1 MPADSASPSG
11 MLTTALPQVR
21 LQAKT
26 VSGGAKLTVIQKN
39 EGGVWFKVPQER
51 VLAGKS
57 NDPKAVLSLDA
68 GETDEIIVSNPFGS
82 TDYHVL
88 QENGGYAGNESGTV
102 TAYIAGAVAAVSAG
116 DLSSAN
122 IAASGTLTVGGA
134 STLTGAATLAGQLN
148 ANGGAKLAGSA
159 PSAAADAVGLGVADI
174 NGATTAAI
182 KEVFEGGGTLTRR
195 VYSSA
200 GAVKTLY
207 IDEAVAD
214 DATISLPVP
223 SSGCVGMLDIATL
236 IEGGKV
242 AREIIQYSCSCQAL
256 KLVFLVHIWYSQSRF
271 REYEQRIDHRYR
283 PRSRPR
289 HFSSRRCRLSVGPS
303 ATYPKYPDHPVSY
316 SRCRIVT
323 CCRPPNG
330 SHHAIS

>member
-1 MPADSASPSG
+1 MSAITPVTSMPADSASPSG

-39 EGGVWFKVPQER
+39 EGGVWFRTKNTLE
-51 VLAGKS
+51 
-57 NDPKAVLSLDA
+57 LDA
-68 GETDEIIVSNPFGS
+68 GEVGELIFENRFGS
-82 TDYHVL
+82 TDHHVL

-102 TAYIAGAVAAVSAG
+102 TAYIAGAVAASSAG
-116 DLSSAN
+116 DLSSTN

-134 STLTGAATLAGQLN
+134 STLTGAASLASTLAVTGASTLTGQLN
-148 ANGGAKLAGSA
+148 ANGGEKLAGSA
-159 PSAAADAVGLGVADI
+159 PAAAADAVGLGVADI

-195 VYSSA
+195 VYSTA

-236 IEGGKV
+236 VEGGKV
-242 AREIIQYSCSCQAL
+242 AIQNDGTCTVLSGSTNLVATDTDA
-256 KLVFLVHIWYSQSRF
+256 KLAVFNDSATPKIKNRLGG
-271 REYEQRIDHRYR
+271 
-283 PRSRPR
+283 
-289 HFSSRRCRLSVGPS
+289 SRRVL
-303 ATYPKYPDHPVSY
+303 ATYSW
-316 SRCRIVT
+316 S
-323 CCRPPNG
+323 
-330 SHHAIS
+330 

>member
-1 MPADSASPSG
+1 MSAITPVTSMPADSASPSG
-11 MLTTALPQVR
+11 MLTSALPQIRV
-21 LQAKT
+21 QAKT
-26 VSGGAKLTVIQKN
+26 VTGGAKLTVIQKN

-57 NDPKAVLSLDA
+57 LNESYAALNLDVN
-68 GETDEIIVSNPFGS
+68 EVSEITISNPFGS
-82 TDYHVL
+82 TAYHVL

-102 TAYIAGAVAAVSAG
+102 TAYIAGASAAVSAG

-122 IAASGTLTVGGA
+122 MAASGTLTVGGA
-134 STLTGAATLAGQLN
+134 STLTGAVSAGDTLAVTGATTLTGQLN

-159 PSAAADAVGLGVADI
+159 PAAAADAVGLGVADI
-174 NGATTAAI
+174 NGATTGAI

-195 VYSSA
+195 VYSTA
-200 GAVKTLY
+200 GAVKMLI

-242 AREIIQYSCSCQAL
+242 AIQNDGTCTVLSGSANL
-256 KLVFLVHIWYSQSRF
+256 VATDTDAKLAVFNDSATPKIKNRLGG
-271 REYEQRIDHRYR
+271 
-283 PRSRPR
+283 
-289 HFSSRRCRLSVGPS
+289 SRRVL
-303 ATYPKYPDHPVSY
+303 ATYSW
-316 SRCRIVT
+316 S
-323 CCRPPNG
+323 
-330 SHHAIS
+330 

>member
-1 MPADSASPSG
+1 MSAITPVTSMPADSASPSG
-11 MLTTALPQVR
+11 MLTSALPQIRV
-21 LQAKT
+21 QAKT
-26 VSGGAKLTVIQKN
+26 VTGGAKLTVIQKN

-57 NDPKAVLSLDA
+57 LDQSYAALSLDVN
-68 GETDEIIVSNPFGS
+68 EVSEITVSNPFGS
-82 TDYHVL
+82 TAYHVL

-102 TAYIAGAVAAVSAG
+102 TAYIAGASAAVSAG

-122 IAASGTLTVGGA
+122 MAASGTLTVGGA
-134 STLTGAATLAGQLN
+134 STLTGAVSAGDTLAVTGASTLTGQLN

-159 PSAAADAVGLGVADI
+159 PAAAADAVGLGVADI

-195 VYSSA
+195 VYSA
-200 GAVKTLY
+200 TGAVKQMF

-223 SSGCVGMLDIATL
+223 SSGRVGMLDIATL

-242 AREIIQYSCSCQAL
+242 AIQNDGTCTVLSGSTNLVATDTDA
-256 KLVFLVHIWYSQSRF
+256 KLAVFNDSTVPKIKNRLGG
-271 REYEQRIDHRYR
+271 
-283 PRSRPR
+283 
-289 HFSSRRCRLSVGPS
+289 SRRVL
-303 ATYPKYPDHPVSY
+303 ATYSW
-316 SRCRIVT
+316 S
-323 CCRPPNG
+323 
-330 SHHAIS
+330 

>member
-1 MPADSASPSG
+1 MSAITPVTSMPADSASPSG

-39 EGGVWFKVPQER
+39 EGGVWFRTKNILE
-51 VLAGKS
+51 
-57 NDPKAVLSLDA
+57 LDV
-68 GETDEIIVSNPFGS
+68 GEVGELIFENRFGS
-82 TDYHVL
+82 TAYHVL

-102 TAYIAGAVAAVSAG
+102 TAYIAGASAAVTAG
-116 DLSSAN
+116 DLTATN
-122 IAASGTLTVGGA
+122 IAATGTATVDGAASLGSTLAVTGAATLSSTLAVTGA
-134 STLTGAATLAGQLN
+134 STLTGQLN
-148 ANGGAKLAGSA
+148 ANGGEKLAGSA

-174 NGATTAAI
+174 NGAATAAI

-195 VYSSA
+195 VYSAA

-207 IDEAVAD
+207 IDEDVAD

-242 AREIIQYSCSCQAL
+242 AIQNDGTCTVLSGSANL
-256 KLVFLVHIWYSQSRF
+256 VATDTDAKLAVFDDTGTPKIKNRLGGT
-271 REYEQRIDHRYR
+271 
-283 PRSRPR
+283 
-289 HFSSRRCRLSVGPS
+289 RRVL
-303 ATYPKYPDHPVSY
+303 ATYSW
-316 SRCRIVT
+316 S
-323 CCRPPNG
+323 
-330 SHHAIS
+330 

>member
-1 MPADSASPSG
+1 MSAINPVTSMPADSASPSG

-39 EGGVWFKVPQER
+39 EGGVWFRTKNILE
-51 VLAGKS
+51 
-57 NDPKAVLSLDA
+57 LDA
-68 GETDEIIVSNPFGS
+68 GEVGELIFDNRFGS

-88 QENGGYAGNESGTV
+88 KENGGYAGNESGTV
-102 TAYIAGAVAAVSAG
+102 TAYIAGAVAASSTG
-116 DLSSAN
+116 DLSSTN
-122 IAASGTLTVGGA
+122 ISASGTLTVGGA
-134 STLTGAATLAGQLN
+134 STLTGAASLASTLAVTGATTLTGQLN
-148 ANGGAKLAGSA
+148 ANGGEKLAGSA
-159 PSAAADAVGLGVADI
+159 PAAAADAVGLGVADI
-174 NGATTAAI
+174 NGAATAAI

-195 VYSSA
+195 VYSTA

-242 AREIIQYSCSCQAL
+242 AIQADGTCTVLSGSANL
-256 KLVFLVHIWYSQSRF
+256 VATDTDAKLAVFNDSATPKIKNRLGG
-271 REYEQRIDHRYR
+271 
-283 PRSRPR
+283 
-289 HFSSRRCRLSVGPS
+289 SRRIL
-303 ATYPKYPDHPVSY
+303 ATYHWS
-316 SRCRIVT
+316 
-323 CCRPPNG
+323 
-330 SHHAIS
+330 

>member
-1 MPADSASPSG
+1 MSAITPVTSMPADSASPSG

-39 EGGVWFKVPQER
+39 EGGVWFRTKNILE
-51 VLAGKS
+51 
-57 NDPKAVLSLDA
+57 LDA
-68 GETDEIIVSNPFGS
+68 GEVGELIFENRFGS
-82 TDYHVL
+82 TAYHVL

-102 TAYIAGAVAAVSAG
+102 TAYIAGAVAASSAG
-116 DLSSAN
+116 DLSSTN
-122 IAASGTLTVGGA
+122 IAAAGTLTVGGA
-134 STLTGAATLAGQLN
+134 STLTGAASLASTLAVTGASTLTGQLN
-148 ANGGAKLAGSA
+148 ANGGEKLAGSA
-159 PSAAADAVGLGVADI
+159 PAAAADAVGLGVADI

-195 VYSSA
+195 VYSAA
-200 GAVKTLY
+200 GAVKMLI

-242 AREIIQYSCSCQAL
+242 AIQNDGTCTVLSGSANL
-256 KLVFLVHIWYSQSRF
+256 VATDTDVKLAVFSDSGTPKIKNRLGG
-271 REYEQRIDHRYR
+271 
-283 PRSRPR
+283 
-289 HFSSRRCRLSVGPS
+289 SRRVL
-303 ATYPKYPDHPVSY
+303 ATYSW
-316 SRCRIVT
+316 S
-323 CCRPPNG
+323 
-330 SHHAIS
+330 

>member
-1 MPADSASPSG
+1 MSAITPVTSMPADSASPSG
-11 MLTTALPQVR
+11 MLTSALPQIRV
-21 LQAKT
+21 QAKT
-26 VSGGAKLTVIQKN
+26 VTGGAKLTVIQKN

-57 NDPKAVLSLDA
+57 LNESYAALSLDS
-68 GETDEIIVSNPFGS
+68 GEVGEITISNPFGS
-82 TDYHVL
+82 TAYHVL

-102 TAYIAGAVAAVSAG
+102 TAYIAGASAAVSAG

-122 IAASGTLTVGGA
+122 MAASGTLTVGGA
-134 STLTGAATLAGQLN
+134 STLTGAVSAGDTLAVTGASTLTGQLN

-159 PSAAADAVGLGVADI
+159 PAAAADAVGLGVADI
-174 NGATTAAI
+174 NGATTGAI

-195 VYSSA
+195 VYSTA
-200 GAVKTLY
+200 GAVKQMF

-242 AREIIQYSCSCQAL
+242 AIQNDGTCTVLSGSANL
-256 KLVFLVHIWYSQSRF
+256 VATDTDAKLAVFNDSATPKIKNRLGG
-271 REYEQRIDHRYR
+271 
-283 PRSRPR
+283 
-289 HFSSRRCRLSVGPS
+289 SRRVL
-303 ATYPKYPDHPVSY
+303 ATYSW
-316 SRCRIVT
+316 S
-323 CCRPPNG
+323 
-330 SHHAIS
+330 

>member
-1 MPADSASPSG
+1 MSAITPVTSMPADNASPSG

-51 VLAGKS
+51 VLAGKN
-57 NDPKAVLSLDA
+57 NDPKAVLVLDA
-68 GETDEIIVSNPFGS
+68 GETDEITISNPFGS
-82 TDYHVL
+82 TAYHVL

-102 TAYIAGAVAAVSAG
+102 TAYIAGASAAVSAG

-122 IAASGTLTVGGA
+122 MAASGTLTVGGA
-134 STLTGAATLAGQLN
+134 STLTGAASLASTLAVTGATTLTGQLN
-148 ANGGAKLAGSA
+148 ANGGEKLAGSA
-159 PSAAADAVGLGVADI
+159 PAAAADAVGLGVADI

-242 AREIIQYSCSCQAL
+242 AIQNDGTCTVLSGSANL
-256 KLVFLVHIWYSQSRF
+256 VATDTDAKLAVFNDSATPKIKNRLGG
-271 REYEQRIDHRYR
+271 
-283 PRSRPR
+283 
-289 HFSSRRCRLSVGPS
+289 SRRVL
-303 ATYPKYPDHPVSY
+303 ATYSW
-316 SRCRIVT
+316 S
-323 CCRPPNG
+323 
-330 SHHAIS
+330 